1 MALPIAVSAPIL
13 FKSRILHFYC
23 AEPQFFVRDFNHH
36 LSFVHNNFMYQN
48 LYAMMRF
55 FVPIL
60 LLTISAGFST
70 AQNPQGRPGGTG
82 NFQQMNIGRFYGKVV
97 DEASGKGIGYASV
110 QLYGMK
116 WDSTSKKMENTLL
129 AGQLTLENGDF
140 SLENLPIMGEFT
152 LKINYLGYAVS
163 ETKVSFG
170 LQGPGKNNGGRPGG
184 GMPQQAAGAVDK
196 DLGNIRLSASSNLL
210 KEVTIE
216 AQGGQVSLALDKK
229 IYKVD
234 KDNVAAGGTAE
245 DALKNVPTLNVDID
259 GNLTMRNA
267 SPQLFVDGR
276 PTNMTLD
283 QIPADAIDN
292 VEVIS
297 NPSAKYDASGGGAG
311 IVNIVLKKDRRT
323 GYNGSVRTGIDM
335 RGRGNLGGDLN
346 ARQNKLNAFVG
357 LNLNQRRNITVSS
370 TERQNFDFTK
380 VPTSDV
386 IQSNRPV
393 SDGFFGMVRGGVDW
407 FMSNRNTLTLSGN
420 YNRGSHSSTDLL
432 DRTENF
438 YFDTLP
444 DYSIQ
449 SLRYSDSKRSYA
461 NLGSQLLFKHLF
473 PKEGKEF
480 TADINYN
487 SSVSDNTGN
496 FRTEYLNSPAP
507 NLERQTGSGGNQF
520 ITFQTDFVNPITKTK
535 KIELGA
541 RAAIRNFDSNN
552 GNYYLDRATNTYVYV
567 PGFSDNYEF
576 RDQVF
581 AAYSTFSQSYQK
593 WGYQLGLRAE
603 SSEYTGTLIDRD
615 TAFTNNFPLSL
626 FPSLF
631 TTYRLNEEDNL
642 QLNFTRRINRPNF
655 FQLIPFTDF
664 SDSLN
669 LSRGNPDLI
678 PEFAHSLEFSYQ
690 NIINKQ
696 HNFLLSVYY
705 KRSDNLITRYFYS
718 QVDPVS
724 LRTIGISTFENA
736 NSSTALGM
744 EFTLKNNFSKVLE
757 FTTNINMYNSVLNL
771 SSTEQTLKAEQF
783 TWLIKEN
790 VNIRLPKS
798 FTIQLNGSYQ
808 SRTAFD
814 TGGGGGGGRWG
825 GGGGMGGGGWGG
837 GSSSTAQGYSIP
849 VWYVDAS
856 VRKDLW
862 NRKGSITISIQD
874 IFRSRRNGSHTESV
888 LFIQDSW
895 RRRDAQLVRM
905 NFSYRFGK
913 FDVSLFKRK
922 NNRMEGEGMEGF

>member
-1 MALPIAVSAPIL
+1 MYS
-13 FKSRILHFYC
+13 
-23 AEPQFFVRDFNHH
+23 NHR
-36 LSFVHNNFMYQN
+36 
-48 LYAMMRF
+48 AMMRF
-55 FVPIL
+55 FTPAFL
-60 LLTISAGFST
+60 LFFITGFSL
-70 AQNPQGRPGGTG
+70 AQIPQGRPGGTG

-97 DEASGKGIGYASV
+97 DDATGKGIGYASV

-140 SLENLPIMGEFT
+140 SLENLPVMGEFT
-152 LKINYLGYAVS
+152 LKINFLGYALS
-163 ETKVSFG
+163 ETKVSFN
-170 LQGPGKNNGGRPGG
+170 LQGAGRPNGAGRPGG
-184 GMPQQAAGAVDK
+184 GGMPQAGAVDK
-196 DLGNIRLSASSNLL
+196 DLGNIKLSASSNLL

-259 GNLTMRNA
+259 GNLTMRNSA
-267 SPQLFVDGR
+267 PQLFVDGR

-311 IVNIVLKKDRRT
+311 IVNIVLKKDRHV

-346 ARQNKLNAFVG
+346 ARQNKFNAFVG

-370 TERQNFDFTK
+370 TERQNFNFAK
-380 VPTSDV
+380 IATSDV
-386 IQSNRPV
+386 SQSNRPV

-407 FMSNRNTLTLSGN
+407 FISNRNTLTVSAN
-420 YNRGSHSSTDLL
+420 YNKGSHSSSDLL
-432 DRTENF
+432 DWLENF

-473 PKEGKEF
+473 PKEGKEL

-487 SSVSDNTGN
+487 SSESNNTGT

-520 ITFQTDFVNPITKTK
+520 LTFQTDFVNPITKTQ

-541 RAAIRNFDSNN
+541 RAAIRNFNSSN
-552 GNYYLDRATNTYVYV
+552 GNYYFDRFTNTYVYV

-576 RDQVF
+576 KDQVF
-581 AAYSTFSQSYQK
+581 AAYSTYSQSFQK

-603 SSEYTGTLIDRD
+603 SSKYTGTLIDRD

-631 TTYRLNEEDNL
+631 TTYKLNEEDNL
-642 QLNFTRRINRPNF
+642 QFNFTRRINRPNF

-718 QVDPVS
+718 QVDPVT

-736 NSSTALGM
+736 NSSTATGV
-744 EFTLKNNFSKVLE
+744 EFTLKNNFWKILE
-757 FTTNINMYNSVLNL
+757 LTTNINMYNSVLNL
-771 SSTEQTLKAEQF
+771 SSTEQTLNAEQF
-783 TWLIKEN
+783 TWLVKEN
-790 VNIRLPKS
+790 INIRLPKS
-798 FTIQLNGSYQ
+798 FTVQLNGSYQ

-825 GGGGMGGGGWGG
+825 GGA
-837 GSSSTAQGYSIP
+837 SSTAQGYSIP

-922 NNRMEGEGMEGF
+922 NTRMEGEGMEGF

>member
-1 MALPIAVSAPIL
+1 
-13 FKSRILHFYC
+13 
-23 AEPQFFVRDFNHH
+23 
-36 LSFVHNNFMYQN
+36 
-48 LYAMMRF
+48 MRF
-55 FVPIL
+55 FTPVLFL
-60 LLTISAGFST
+60 LST
-70 AQNPQGRPGGTG
+70 TGIAFTQNPQGRPGGMG

-97 DEASGKGIGYASV
+97 DEATGKGIGYASV

-140 SLENLPIMGEFT
+140 SLESLPVMGEFT
-152 LKINYLGYAVS
+152 LKINFLGYAIS

-170 LQGPGKNNGGRPGG
+170 LQGPGKNNGGGRPGGG
-184 GMPQQAAGAVDK
+184 GMPQQAAGAIDK
-196 DLGNIRLSASSNLL
+196 DLGNIKLSASSNLL

-267 SPQLFVDGR
+267 APQLFVDGR

-311 IVNIVLKKDRRT
+311 IVNIVLKKDRRV

-335 RGRGNLGGDLN
+335 RGRANLGGDIN
-346 ARQNKLNAFVG
+346 ARQNKFNAFVG

-370 TERQNFDFTK
+370 TERQNFNFLK
-380 VPTSDV
+380 VPTSEV

-407 FMSNRNTLTLSGN
+407 FISNRNTLTISGN
-420 YNRGSHSSTDLL
+420 YNKGSHSNTDLL
-432 DRTENF
+432 DRLENF
-438 YFDTLP
+438 YFDSLP
-444 DYSIQ
+444 DYSIR
-449 SLRYSDSKRSYA
+449 SLRYSDSERSYA

-487 SSVSDNTGN
+487 SSASDNVGD
-496 FRTEYLNSPAP
+496 FRTEYLNSPTP

-520 ITFQTDFVNPITKTK
+520 LTFQTDYVNPLTKTK

-541 RAAIRNFDSNN
+541 RAAIRNFDSSN
-552 GNYYLDRATNTYVYV
+552 GNYYLDRTTNTYVYV

-576 RDQVF
+576 KDQVF
-581 AAYSTFSQSYQK
+581 AAYSTFSQSFQK

-603 SSEYTGTLIDRD
+603 SSKYTGTLLDRD
-615 TAFTNNFPLSL
+615 TAFTNDFPLSL

-631 TTYRLNEEDNL
+631 TTYKLNEEDNL
-642 QLNFTRRINRPNF
+642 QFNFTRRINRPNF

-669 LSRGNPDLI
+669 LSRGNPNLV

-718 QVDPVS
+718 QVDPVT

-757 FTTNINMYNSVLNL
+757 LTTNINMYNSVLNL
-771 SSTEQTLKAEQF
+771 SSSEQTLNAEQF
-783 TWLIKEN
+783 TWLVKEN

-798 FTIQLNGSYQ
+798 FTVQLNGSYQ

-825 GGGGMGGGGWGG
+825 GGGGMGGGGGGWGG
-837 GSSSTAQGYSIP
+837 GASSTAQGYSIP

-922 NNRMEGEGMEGF
+922 NTRMEGEGMEGF

>member
-1 MALPIAVSAPIL
+1 
-13 FKSRILHFYC
+13 
-23 AEPQFFVRDFNHH
+23 
-36 LSFVHNNFMYQN
+36 
-48 LYAMMRF
+48 MRF
-55 FVPIL
+55 FAAVL
-60 LLTISAGFST
+60 LLFIFEST
-70 AQNPQGRPGGTG
+70 AFSQNPQGRPGGMG

-97 DEASGKGIGYASV
+97 DEATGKGIGYASV

-116 WDSTSKKMENTLL
+116 WDSTSKKMENALL

-140 SLENLPIMGEFT
+140 SLENLPVMGEFT
-152 LKINYLGYAVS
+152 LKINFLGYALS
-163 ETKVSFG
+163 ETKVAFN
-170 LQGPGKNNGGRPGG
+170 LQGGGRNNGGGRPGG
-184 GMPQQAAGAVDK
+184 GGGMPQAGAIDK
-196 DLGNIRLSASSNLL
+196 DLGNIKLSASSNLL

-267 SPQLFVDGR
+267 APQLFVDGR

-311 IVNIVLKKDRRT
+311 IVNIVLKKDRRV

-335 RGRGNLGGDLN
+335 RGRGNLGGDIN
-346 ARQNKLNAFVG
+346 ARQNKFNAFVG

-370 TERQNFDFTK
+370 TERQNFNFAK
-380 VPTSDV
+380 IPTSDV
-386 IQSNRPV
+386 SQTNRPV

-407 FMSNRNTLTLSGN
+407 FISNRNTLTLTGN
-420 YNRGSHSSTDLL
+420 YNRGSHSSSDLL
-432 DRTENF
+432 DRLENF

-444 DYSIQ
+444 DFSVQ
-449 SLRYSDSKRSYA
+449 SLRYSDSERSYE

-473 PKEGKEF
+473 PKEGKEL

-487 SSVSDNTGN
+487 SSASDNIGN
-496 FRTEYLNSPAP
+496 FRTEYLNSPTP

-520 ITFQTDFVNPITKTK
+520 LTFQTDFVNPITKTQ

-541 RAAIRNFDSNN
+541 RAAIRNFNSNN
-552 GNYYLDRATNTYVYV
+552 GNYYLDRVTNTYVYV

-576 RDQVF
+576 KDQVF
-581 AAYSTFSQSYQK
+581 AAYSTYSQSFQK

-603 SSEYTGTLIDRD
+603 SSRYTGTLIDRD
-615 TAFTNNFPLSL
+615 TAFTNDFPLSL

-631 TTYRLNEEDNL
+631 TTYKLNEEDNL
-642 QLNFTRRINRPNF
+642 QFNFTRRINRPNF

-718 QVDPVS
+718 QVDPVT

-744 EFTLKNNFSKVLE
+744 EFTLKNNFWKVLE
-757 FTTNINMYNSVLNL
+757 LTTNVNMYNSVLNL
-771 SSTEQTLKAEQF
+771 SSSEQTLNAEQF
-783 TWLIKEN
+783 TWLVKEN

-837 GSSSTAQGYSIP
+837 GASSTAQGYSIP

-862 NRKGSITISIQD
+862 NRKGSLTISIQD

-888 LFIQDSW
+888 LFVQDSW

-922 NNRMEGEGMEGF
+922 NTRMEGEGMEGF

>member
-1 MALPIAVSAPIL
+1 MRFLTPALIL
-13 FKSRILHFYC
+13 FFI
-23 AEPQFFVRDFNHH
+23 
-36 LSFVHNNFMYQN
+36 
-48 LYAMMRF
+48 
-55 FVPIL
+55 
-60 LLTISAGFST
+60 TGISM
-70 AQNPQGRPGGTG
+70 AQNPQGRPGGMG

-97 DEASGKGIGYASV
+97 DDATGKGIGYASV
-110 QLYGMK
+110 QLYGPK
-116 WDSTSKKMENTLL
+116 WDSISRKMENSLL

-140 SLENLPIMGEFT
+140 SLENLPVMGEFT
-152 LKINYLGYAVS
+152 LKINFLGYAVS

-170 LQGPGKNNGGRPGG
+170 LQGGGRNNGGGGGRPGG
-184 GMPQQAAGAVDK
+184 GGMPQAGAVDK
-196 DLGNIRLSASSNLL
+196 DLGNIKLSASSNML

-259 GNLTMRNA
+259 GNLTMRNSA
-267 SPQLFVDGR
+267 PQLFVDGR

-311 IVNIVLKKDRRT
+311 IVNIVLKKDRRV

-335 RGRGNLGGDLN
+335 RGRGNLGGDIN
-346 ARQNKLNAFVG
+346 ARQNKFNAFVG

-370 TERQNFDFTK
+370 TERQNFNFAK
-380 VPTSDV
+380 IPTSDV
-386 IQSNRPV
+386 SQSNRPV

-407 FMSNRNTLTLSGN
+407 FVSNRNTLTLSAN
-420 YNRGSHSSTDLL
+420 YNRGSHSSSDLL
-432 DRTENF
+432 DRLENF

-444 DYSIQ
+444 DYSVQ
-449 SLRYSDSKRSYA
+449 SLRYSDSERSYA

-473 PKEGKEF
+473 PKDGKEL

-487 SSVSDNTGN
+487 SSASDNTGN
-496 FRTEYLNSPAP
+496 FRTEYLNSPTP

-520 ITFQTDFVNPITKTK
+520 LTFQTDFVNPITKTQ

-541 RAAIRNFDSNN
+541 RAAIRNFNSNN
-552 GNYYLDRATNTYVYV
+552 GNYFFDRLTGNYVYV
-567 PGFSDNYEF
+567 PGFSDKYEF

-581 AAYSTFSQSYQK
+581 AAYSTYSQSFQK
-593 WGYQLGLRAE
+593 WGYQIGLRAE
-603 SSEYTGTLIDRD
+603 SSTYTGTLIDRD

-631 TTYRLNEEDNL
+631 TTYKLNEEDNL

-718 QVDPVS
+718 QVDPVT

-736 NSSTALGM
+736 NSSTATGL
-744 EFTLKNNFSKVLE
+744 EFTLKNNFWKILE
-757 FTTNINMYNSVLNL
+757 LTTNINMYNSVLNL
-771 SSTEQTLKAEQF
+771 SSTEQTLNAEQF

-790 VNIRLPKS
+790 INIRLPKS

-825 GGGGMGGGGWGG
+825 GGGGGMGGGGWGG
-837 GSSSTAQGYSIP
+837 GASSTAQGYSIP

-856 VRKDLW
+856 LRKDLW

-888 LFIQDSW
+888 LFVQDSW

-905 NFSYRFGK
+905 NLSYRFGK

-922 NNRMEGEGMEGF
+922 NTRMEGEGMEGF